1 MNPKILATKLNIP
14 LCRPG
19 LVPRPHLIERVNEGL
34 TRKLTLISAPAGF
47 GKTTLVSMWT
57 AQASMPVAWL
67 SLEEQENDLTRF
79 LAYIITAI
87 QGVDPEIG
95 KDAQAILQTPQLP
108 SYETILTG
116 VINDLEVSDQHIALV
131 LDDYHLIHT
140 RVVHEAVGFLLEH
153 LPPQTHVV
161 MITRADP
168 PLPIPRLRGMREL
181 TELRAADLRFTLAE
195 ASDFL
200 EQVASLSLSG
210 DDVAALQNHTEGWV
224 AALQM
229 AALSMQGREDIRSF
243 IASFTGSHQYI
254 ADYLTE
260 EVLSQQTKE
269 IRSFLLQTS
278 ILDRMTSSLCDAVLH
293 DLGDTRSSVW
303 DQMKLPDSCFQSQ
316 TILEQLKDSNLFIMP
331 LDDNRHWYRYHRLFR
346 DLLLIKLQQLTPDLV
361 PDLHRR
367 ASDWFERAGLLSD
380 AIEHALSARDFEH
393 ASHLMAQ
400 VGEEM
405 LMRSEV
411 GTLNRWLE
419 RLPEETL
426 NEHPHLYLFHT
437 CTLMLTGA
445 TPEIVEARLRNI
457 GEQGGAH
464 SARAAAIRAYLA
476 LYQGDF
482 SSAWELSRLAWEQ
495 IPEDDRFMRGILSLI
510 FGFSLLAKGD
520 LNAGTKYL
528 SDIARTSRDVENV
541 MVEIITLCHLARLR
555 MRAGDLTA
563 AHDLYQRAIEETT
576 DEKGHHLPIVGEA
589 FLGLA
594 EVWFQWNDLE
604 KAEECILKYIQL
616 TEAWSPVVAL
626 EGFLAL
632 ARVRQAQGRGVEV
645 RPLVEKARKLALQF
659 EITELDDLM
668 VDVYDA
674 RLSLAQ
680 GDVQAAAR
688 WVEGRNV
695 DLSSFD
701 SEHWVEQEGTISEH
715 LRKYALLILAR
726 IHIAQGEPQR
736 ALEILTPLLSV
747 MKSLH
752 RTDLVLETL
761 ILQAVAHQVSGNSKE
776 ALTVLKDALSL
787 GEHGNYVRI
796 FIDEGPVM
804 AKLLYE
810 AAKQGISPEYC
821 GKLLGCLTHI
831 DHDDQSQS
839 PLESEMIEPLSSREI
854 EVLTL
859 IAEGLSNREIAERLV
874 ISLGTVKVHARN
886 IYGKLG
892 VSNRT
897 HAAAKARSIGIL

>member
-1 MNPKILATKLNIP
+1 LKPEILATKLNIP
-14 LCRPG
+14 LRRPD
-19 LVPRPHLIERVNEGL
+19 LVPRPHLIERVNDGL

-47 GKTTLVSMWT
+47 GKTTLVSMWA

-95 KDAQAILQTPQLP
+95 KNAQSILQTPQLP
-108 SYETILTG
+108 SYETILTS
-116 VINDLEVSDQHIALV
+116 VINDVEVSDQHIALV

-140 RVVHEAVGFLLEH
+140 RVVHEAVVFLLEH
-153 LPPQTHVV
+153 LPLQTHVV
-161 MITRADP
+161 IITRADP
-168 PLPIPRLRGMREL
+168 PLPIPRLRGRREL
-181 TELRAADLRFTLAE
+181 TELRAADLRFTLVE

-200 EQVASLSLSG
+200 EKVARLSLSD

-229 AALSMQGREDIRSF
+229 TALSMQGREDIRSF

-260 EVLSQQTKE
+260 EVLNQQTEK

-293 DLGDTRSSVW
+293 EVGDTRSAVR
-303 DQMKLPDSCFQSQ
+303 DQMQLPDSCFQSQ

-346 DLLLIKLQQLTPDLV
+346 DLLLTRLQQLTPDLV

-426 NEHPHLYLFHT
+426 NEHPHLHLFHT
-437 CTLMLTGA
+437 CTLVLTGA
-445 TPEIVEARLRNI
+445 SPEIVEARLRNI
-457 GEQGGAH
+457 GEQGGAQ

-520 LNAGTKYL
+520 IDAGTKYL
-528 SDIARTSRDVENV
+528 SDIARASRDVDNV

-563 AHDLYQRAIEETT
+563 AHDLYQRAIEEAI
-576 DEKGHHLPIVGEA
+576 DEKGHHLPIAGEA

-616 TEAWSPVVAL
+616 TEAWNPVVAL

-632 ARVRQAQGRGVEV
+632 ARVRQAQSRGVEV

-674 RLSLAQ
+674 KLSLAQ

-688 WVEGRNV
+688 WVEGRNIEQY
-695 DLSSFD
+695 SFD

-747 MKSLH
+747 MKRLH

-761 ILQAVAHQVSGNSKE
+761 ILQAVAHQGSGNSKE

-787 GEHGNYVRI
+787 GEHSNYIRI
-796 FIDEGPVM
+796 FIDEGAAM

-821 GKLLGCLTHI
+821 GKLLGCLAHI

-854 EVLTL
+854 EVLNL

-874 ISLGTVKVHARN
+874 ISLGTVKVHTRN